1 MRISDWSSDVCSSDL
16 QLNPAAS
23 IALGAVLR
31 SWRHDE
37 YRTKLPEKRK
47 PTLARITIVR
57 GAPETEQLFQRM
69 ESVAQ
74 GVLLTRELVTQ
85 TANIIY
91 PQSFVERCRHLTEL
105 GVEITG
111 LDSDDM
117 RKRGLGA
124 LLGGPPGPERDG
136 KSV

>member
-47 PTLARITIVR
+47 PTLARITIVG

-74 GVLLTRELVTQ
+74 GVFLTRELVTQ
-85 TANIIY
+85 PANIIY
-91 PQSFVERCRHLTEL
+91 PQRFVERCRHLTEL
-105 GVEITG
+105 GVEKIG
-111 LDSDDM
+111 RASC
-117 RKRGLGA
+117 R
-124 LLGGPPGPERDG
+124 ER
-136 KSV
+136 VWQYV